1 MARTPNAAVA
11 LTDKIVAV
19 HETLSA
25 ADIPHAFGGALSLG
39 YHSAPRGT
47 REIDLNVFLRP
58 TMLNVVVAAL
68 APLGVSPPE
77 DSGPRVPT
85 SGVRCPWDETHVDL
99 FLPYDDE
106 FFDAV
111 QARIEEHI
119 FLDSSDNEHT
129 LPFLSAEDLVIF
141 KINFNRPKDWVD
153 IGSIL
158 EEKFLDVEYVEKW
171 LLHLRGD
178 RVWPDLRRFLR
189 MAEKTQPSATSNE

>member
-1 MARTPNAAVA
+1 VARTPNAAVA

-58 TMLNVVVAAL
+58 TMLNEVVVL
-68 APLGVSPPE
+68 
-77 DSGPRVPT
+77 T

-106 FFDAV
+106 FFEAV

-158 EEKFLDVEYVEKW
+158 EEKPLDVEYVEKW